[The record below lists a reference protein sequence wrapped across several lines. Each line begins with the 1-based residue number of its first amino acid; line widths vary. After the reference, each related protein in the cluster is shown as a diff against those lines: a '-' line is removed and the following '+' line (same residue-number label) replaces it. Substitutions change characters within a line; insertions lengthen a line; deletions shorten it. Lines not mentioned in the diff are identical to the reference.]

1 MHHSVVLIRTKND
14 YILFVCVWL
23 CVYYVY
29 VHYNSMAFK
38 HCTSVPL
45 PATILKL
52 SKIRRS

>member
-1 MHHSVVLIRTKND
+1 MHRSVVLIRTKND
-14 YILFVCVWL
+14 YNLFVCVWL

-52 SKIRRS
+52 SKI